1 MSARIRNAGVTYVI
15 RGLSLLLVFFLRELR
30 FSDLLKEKFPNS
42 MQSRTVEKEPICE
55 CASTESLFIYLF
67 IYSFDLILVYIVIII
82 NNTS

>member
-1 MSARIRNAGVTYVI
+1 MPARIRNAGVTYVI

-55 CASTESLFIYLF
+55 CASTESLFIY
-67 IYSFDLILVYIVIII
+67 SFDLILVYIVIII